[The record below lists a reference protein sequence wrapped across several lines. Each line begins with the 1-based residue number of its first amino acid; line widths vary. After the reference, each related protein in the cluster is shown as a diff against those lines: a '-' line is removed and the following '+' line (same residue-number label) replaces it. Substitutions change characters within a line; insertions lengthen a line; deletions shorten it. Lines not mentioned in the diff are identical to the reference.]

1 MKRFALKAFAAAALC
16 FAVQGVALAQAA
28 VYPNKPVKIIV
39 PFTPG
44 GSNDVLARVIGQKL
58 GPALKQPV
66 VVENKAG
73 AAGNIGTEATVKAPP
88 DGHTLLLAPNNVIC
102 VNPPLYPKL
111 GFDPVKD
118 LAPVSVLGTLPIVLI
133 VDNALPVKSVKELVA
148 YAKSKPGELTY
159 ASGGSGSPQHLS
171 AELFKQLA
179 SVDML
184 HIPYKG
190 SAPAVNDMVGGQVQV
205 FFSPITAVLPFIKNG
220 RVRAIAVAGS
230 KRSVDLP
237 DLPTISEA
245 GVPGYSSEIFAGL
258 MTPTGTPKDVVERLN
273 QEVHKILGE
282 ADTKDKLAAQGI
294 EVVQGG
300 PADLAKMIAS
310 DCARWGKLIKELG
323 VRID

>member
-1 MKRFALKAFAAAALC
+1 MKRIALKTLAAAAAISL
-16 FAVQGVALAQAA
+16 AAQGAALAQAA
-28 VYPNKPVKIIV
+28 FPNKPLKIVV

-73 AAGNIGTEATVKAPP
+73 AAGNIGAEAVVKSAP

-118 LAPVSVLGTLPIVLI
+118 LAPVSVLGTLPIVL
-133 VDNALPVKSVKELVA
+133 VVNPSLPVKSVRELIA
-148 YAKSKPGELTY
+148 HAKGKPGDLTY

-171 AELFKQLA
+171 AELFKQMA
-179 SVDML
+179 GVDML

-190 SAPAVNDMVGGQVQV
+190 SAVTDMVSGQVQV
-205 FFSPITAVLPFIKNG
+205 FFSPITAVLPFIKSG
-220 RVRAIAVAGS
+220 KVRAIAVAGS
-230 KRSVDLP
+230 SRSADLP
-237 DLPTISEA
+237 ELPTIAEA

-273 QEVHKILGE
+273 QEVHKILAE
-282 ADTKDKLAAQGI
+282 TDTKDKLAAQGI
-294 EVVQGG
+294 DVMQGG
-300 PADLAKMIAS
+300 PDELARLIRADCS
-310 DCARWGKLIKELG
+310 RWSKLIKELG
-323 VRID
+323 LRID

>member
-1 MKRFALKAFAAAALC
+1 MKPLALKVLAAVAISLAA
-16 FAVQGVALAQAA
+16 QGAALAQAA
-28 VYPNKPVKIIV
+28 AYPSKPVKIIV

-58 GPALKQPV
+58 GPVLKQPV

-73 AAGNIGTEATVKAPP
+73 AAGNIGAEAVVKSPP
-88 DGHTLLLAPNNVIC
+88 DGHTLLLAPNNVLC

-133 VDNALPVKSVKELVA
+133 VNQSLPVKSVKELIA

-171 AELFKQLA
+171 AELFKQMA
-179 SVDML
+179 GVNML

-190 SAPAVNDMVGGQVQV
+190 SAPAVTDVVAGQVQV

-220 RVRAIAVAGS
+220 RVRAIAVAGT
-230 KRSVDLP
+230 KRSTDLP
-237 DLPTISEA
+237 DVPTISEA
-245 GVPGYSSEIFAGL
+245 GVSGYSSEIWAGL
-258 MTPTGTPKDVVERLN
+258 MTPTGTPKEVVERLN
-273 QEVHKILGE
+273 QEVQTILAE
-282 ADTKDKLAAQGI
+282 ADTKDRLAAQGI
-294 EVVQGG
+294 EVIQGG

-310 DCARWGKLIKELG
+310 DCSRWGKLIKELG
-323 VRID
+323 VRVD